1 MEFLSSSVENYRYH
15 NQVRIPS
22 KTTQALDIQTS
33 RPKNPQINKCI
44 RRLTKGKLFG
54 HPHVKQYLLDQY
66 RRGCR
71 PNTIRSNFESIIL
84 FITHLKGLG
93 RTYLEE
99 VVREDLSSFIEH
111 EQDRDL
117 KPNTVS
123 TRLRAL
129 YAFLGYLVER
139 EVVHPDVIRKK
150 MYIKVPDALPRAI
163 DPEDVMHLLS
173 VIKKPR
179 DWAMILILLRTGMRI
194 GELLDTK
201 VRDVNLRERRIEIFE
216 ARKNRVGRVVYLSDD
231 ARCALKVWLK
241 KRDRRK
247 ENLFYGPGRRPTL
260 SYEAARAMFHRYI
273 EKAGLTHKGYT
284 LHCLRH
290 TFASELLN
298 ADMRLECLQQLLG
311 HSSIEMTRRYSR
323 LTDNTRKKE
332 YFRAMAI
339 IEGSQR
345 DEHDQRHR
353 QLPSTPQ
360 EAQLLSPHREEL
372 HEHP

>member
-1 MEFLSSSVENYRYH
+1 MDYLQASVEHIKGH
-15 NQVRIPS
+15 NEVRRFS
-22 KTTQALDIQTS
+22 KKTQALDIQTS
-33 RPKNPQINKCI
+33 KPKNPQINKCI
-44 RRLTKGKLFG
+44 KRLTKGKFFG
-54 HPHVKQYLLDQY
+54 HPHVKQYLYDQY

-84 FITHLKGLG
+84 FITHLKRLG

-99 VVREDLSSFIEH
+99 VIRADLSSFIEH
-111 EQDRDL
+111 EQDRGL

-123 TRLRAL
+123 TRLRSL

-163 DPEDVMHLLS
+163 DPEDVKHLLS

-194 GELLDTK
+194 GELLDTT
-201 VRDVNLRERRIEIFE
+201 VQDVNLRERRIEVFE

-231 ARCALKVWLK
+231 ARCALKVWLR
-241 KRDRRK
+241 KRDPKK
-247 ENLFYGPGRRPTL
+247 ENLFYGPGRSTTL
-260 SYEAARAMFHRYI
+260 SYEAARMMFSRYI
-273 EKAGLTHKGYT
+273 EKAGLTDKGYT

-298 ADMRLECLQQLLG
+298 ADMRLECVQQLLG
-311 HSSIEMTRRYSR
+311 HSSIEMTRRYAR

-339 IEGSQR
+339 IERGGIDGHYR
-345 DEHDQRHR
+345 CDH
-353 QLPSTPQ
+353 
-360 EAQLLSPHREEL
+360 
-372 HEHP
+372 

>member
-1 MEFLSSSVENYRYH
+1 MDFLQTSIEHGKYR
-15 NQVRIPS
+15 NQVRIFS
-22 KTTQALDIQTS
+22 KTTQASDIQTS
-33 RPKNPQINKCI
+33 KPKNPQINKCI
-44 RRLTKGKLFG
+44 KRLTKRKLFG
-54 HPHVKQYLLDQY
+54 HPHVKQYLLNQY

-84 FITHLKGLG
+84 FISHLKSLG
-93 RTYLEE
+93 RAYIEE
-99 VVREDLSSFIEH
+99 VTRDDLGSFVEH
-111 EQDRDL
+111 AQDRGL

-123 TRLRAL
+123 TRLRSL

-163 DPEDVMHLLS
+163 DPEDVRHLLS

-194 GELLDTK
+194 GELLETK
-201 VRDVNLRERRIEIFE
+201 VRDINLRERRIEVFE

-231 ARCALKVWLK
+231 ARCALKVWLR
-241 KRDRRK
+241 KRDSRK
-247 ENLFYGPGRRPTL
+247 EYLFYGSGRSTAL
-260 SYEAARAMFHRYI
+260 SYEASRTIFRRYI

-298 ADMRLECLQQLLG
+298 AGMRLECVQQLLG
-311 HSSIEMTRRYSR
+311 HSSIEMTRRYAR
-323 LTDNTRKKE
+323 LTDNTRKEE

-339 IEGSQR
+339 IERGGINGHYQC
-345 DEHDQRHR
+345 DH
-353 QLPSTPQ
+353 
-360 EAQLLSPHREEL
+360 
-372 HEHP
+372 

>member
-1 MEFLSSSVENYRYH
+1 MDLS
-15 NQVRIPS
+15 QTIIGPS
-22 KTTQALDIQTS
+22 KFSNQIRISPKPVQISVKERVAQIPK
-33 RPKNPQINKCI
+33 PKNPQIKKCI
-44 RRLTKGKLFG
+44 KRLSVKKLFG
-54 HPHVKQYLLDQY
+54 HPHVKRYLYDLY

-84 FITHLKGLG
+84 FISHLKNNGRTHLEGVTRDDLG
-93 RTYLEE
+93 
-99 VVREDLSSFIEH
+99 SFIEH

-139 EVVHPDVIRKK
+139 EIVHPDVTRKK

-163 DPEDVMHLLS
+163 DPQDVKLLLS
-173 VIKKPR
+173 VIKKTR

-194 GELLDTK
+194 GELLDTR
-201 VRDVNLRERRIEIFE
+201 VGDINLRENRIEVYE
-216 ARKNRVGRVVYLSDD
+216 ASKNRVGRVVYLSDD

-241 KRDRRK
+241 KRDPYK
-247 ENLFYGPGRRPTL
+247 DNLFYGPGRSKTL
-260 SYEAARAMFHRYI
+260 SYEAARMMFRRYI
-273 EKAGLTHKGYT
+273 EKVGLSHKGYT

-298 ADMRLECLQQLLG
+298 AGMRLECVQQLLG
-311 HSSIEMTRRYSR
+311 HSSIEMTRRYAR
-323 LTDNTRKKE
+323 LTDNTRKEE

-339 IEGSQR
+339 IESGGVNGHYQFN
-345 DEHDQRHR
+345 H
-353 QLPSTPQ
+353 
-360 EAQLLSPHREEL
+360 
-372 HEHP
+372 

>member
-1 MEFLSSSVENYRYH
+1 MDLSRTF
-15 NQVRIPS
+15 VRHGKHQNLVKVPS
-22 KTTQALDIQTS
+22 KTTQTSDIQTS
-33 RPKNPQINKCI
+33 KPKNPQINQCI
-44 RRLTKGKLFG
+44 KRLTKGKLFG
-54 HPHVKQYLLDQY
+54 HPHVRRYLLDQY

-71 PNTIRSNFESIIL
+71 PNTIRSNFETIIL
-84 FITHLKGLG
+84 FITHLKSLG

-99 VVREDLSSFIEH
+99 VVRNDLGSFIEH
-111 EQDRDL
+111 EQDRGL

-150 MYIKVPDALPRAI
+150 MYIKVPNALPRAI
-163 DPEDVMHLLS
+163 DPEDVRQLLS
-173 VIKKPR
+173 VIKKIR
-179 DWAMILILLRTGMRI
+179 DLAMILILLRTGMRI
-194 GELLDTK
+194 GELLDTR
-201 VRDVNLRERRIEIFE
+201 VRDVNLRARRIEIFE
-216 ARKNRVGRVVYLSDD
+216 ARKTRVGRVVYLSDD
-231 ARCALKVWLK
+231 ARCALKIWLK
-241 KRDRRK
+241 KRDPNK
-247 ENLFYGPGRRPTL
+247 ENLFYGRGRRSTL
-260 SYEAARAMFHRYI
+260 SYEAARAMFRRYL

-298 ADMRLECLQQLLG
+298 ADMRLECVQQLLG

-339 IEGSQR
+339 IERGEIDGHYR
-345 DEHDQRHR
+345 CDH
-353 QLPSTPQ
+353 
-360 EAQLLSPHREEL
+360 
-372 HEHP
+372 